1 MDINQLGRNKK
12 MEQKNDQNLTLPE
25 CACRNLRMTTRV
37 ITQYYDKALHASG
50 LKSPQ
55 FSLLNDISSREDGIS
70 VNELADQ
77 AMMDQTTVTRN
88 VEMLRKKGYVDVKTE
103 DSDSRKKCIT
113 VSETG
118 KNKLALA
125 MPHWLEAQMKLEQ
138 IIGKEQY
145 LELLKTLSILR
156 EIK

>member
-1 MDINQLGRNKK
+1 
-12 MEQKNDQNLTLPE
+12 MEQQNDQNLSLSE

-37 ITQYYDKALHASG
+37 ITQYYDEALRASG

-55 FSLLNDISSREDGIS
+55 FSLLNDISSRENGIS
-70 VNELADQ
+70 VNELADR

-88 VEMLRKKGYVDVKTE
+88 VEMLRKNGYVDVKTE

-125 MPHWLEAQMKLEQ
+125 MPHWQEAQARLEQ
-138 IIGKEQY
+138 VVGKEQY
-145 LELLKTLSILR
+145 LALLKTLSVLR